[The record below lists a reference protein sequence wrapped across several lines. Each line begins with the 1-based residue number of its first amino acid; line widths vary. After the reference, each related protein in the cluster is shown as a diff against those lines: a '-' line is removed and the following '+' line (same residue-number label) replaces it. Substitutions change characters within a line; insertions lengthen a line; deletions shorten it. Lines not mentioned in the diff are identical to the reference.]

1 MIALKLMVNKWLRYL
16 KKVNMLDFKNY
27 ESKIKLPFIIYADIE
42 SILILFSIIHLDNL
56 SHFNQM

>member
-16 KKVNMLDFKNY
+16 KKVNMLDFKNC

>member
-1 MIALKLMVNKWLRYL
+1 
-16 KKVNMLDFKNY
+16 MLDFKNY

>member
-1 MIALKLMVNKWLRYL
+1 
-16 KKVNMLDFKNY
+16 MLDFKNC